1 MRLKFEKDMR
11 SPLNTLI
18 IQIMFTYEI
27 RSGVDLVPGK
37 LCQAQLLEV
46 DVHEGCILSS
56 FIFYP
61 LQVVERD
68 SLEGQS

>member
-1 MRLKFEKDMR
+1 
-11 SPLNTLI
+11 
-18 IQIMFTYEI
+18 MFTYEI
-27 RSGVDLVPGK
+27 RSGVDLVPRK